1 MPAYIHLTPVHT
13 YVKVDALPHLHR
25 RLACLHPTVL
35 GCAELHTWRLN
46 SHELIA
52 SVKLRAGPDT
62 VGGTASSADLV
73 AGATAVLRSYGITN
87 ACIEV
92 DRDKGPASP
101 SKPLPAQ
108 DGGGGSAAGAGVG
121 GLRSAASAPGI
132 GGAGSRAEWVFRQ
145 LEQEERQHV
154 VAGFGLAPRQGG
166 EEEVSVARDDGAKG
180 RGSAE
185 IHAPMQ

>member
-1 MPAYIHLTPVHT
+1 MHVRARIRMHAYIHLTPVHT
-13 YVKVDALPHLHR
+13 YVKIDALPHLHR
-25 RLACLHPTVL
+25 RLASLHPTVL

-87 ACIEV
+87 ACVEV

-108 DGGGGSAAGAGVG
+108 D
-121 GLRSAASAPGI
+121 GI

-180 RGSAE
+180 GGSAE